1 MMAEE
6 KKGSRSLI
14 GEVISNKMDKTVAV
28 KIERVVKHPLYRKY
42 IKRSTRLLAHDE
54 STACQE
60 GDIVEIAEC
69 RPLSKRKSMRVTRIL
84 ERAKQV

>member
-1 MMAEE
+1 MVSEE

-14 GEVISNKMDKTVAV
+14 GEVISNKMNKTVAV

-54 STACQE
+54 SNGCQE

-69 RPLSKRKSMRVTRIL
+69 RPLSKRKSMRVTRVL

>member
-1 MMAEE
+1 MAEE
-6 KKGSRSLI
+6 KKGSRLLI

-54 STACQE
+54 SNGCQE
-60 GDIVEIAEC
+60 GDTVEIAEC
-69 RPLSKRKSMRVTRIL
+69 RPLSKRKSMRVTRVL
-84 ERAKQV
+84 ERAKKV

>member
-54 STACQE
+54 SNACQE

>member
-1 MMAEE
+1 MAEE

-28 KIERVVKHPLYRKY
+28 KIERVIKHPLYQKY
-42 IKRSTRLLAHDE
+42 VKRSTRLLAHDE
-54 STACQE
+54 SNSCQD

-69 RPLSKRKSMRVTRIL
+69 RPLSKRKSMRVTRVL